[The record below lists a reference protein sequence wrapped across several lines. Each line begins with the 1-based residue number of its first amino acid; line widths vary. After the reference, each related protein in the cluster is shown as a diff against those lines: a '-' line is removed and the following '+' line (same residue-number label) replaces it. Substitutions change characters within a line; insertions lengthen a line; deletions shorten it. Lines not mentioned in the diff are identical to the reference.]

1 MRPMPT
7 WAASPSLPKA
17 KERLG
22 GAAAC
27 ARPGSR
33 TGGRRASRI
42 APMAGA
48 APTMLAKQCAPATI
62 WLTSTQRWQR
72 SGTGRPMGRGHQRLW
87 QQVATAKQPGGV
99 ASVGTDGMP
108 LCCPEHVGEDA
119 PSAGVRLAA
128 ARQGSPASAME
139 HRTCWLSGTGKPM
152 GDVGGTQTGLPWVQ
166 RRRCTGS
173 SMMSASWAWCTDGR
187 HKHVSVLVGWLAP
200 PSPQAKLCV
209 LATPWLCS
217 AQRQQPCGILPRMEI

>member
-1 MRPMPT
+1 MRLMPT
-7 WAASPSLPKA
+7 WAASSLRPRA
-17 KERLG
+17 AGRSG

-33 TGGRRASRI
+33 TGGNQQSAIAS
-42 APMAGA
+42 MAGA
-48 APTMLAKQCAPATI
+48 ALTRQAEQSAPATI
-62 WLTSTQRWQR
+62 WLTSIQRWQR

-108 LCCPEHVGEDA
+108 LCCPEHMGEDA

-128 ARQGSPASAME
+128 VRQGSPASAME
-139 HRTCWLSGTGKPM
+139 HHTCWLSGTGKPM

-173 SMMSASWAWCTDGR
+173 STMSASWAWCTDGR
-187 HKHVSVLVGWLAP
+187 HMYLVVLVGWLTP
-200 PSPQAKLCV
+200 HFPQAQLCV
-209 LATPWLCS
+209 LATPWLCN
-217 AQRQQPCGILPRMEI
+217 AQRQQTFGILPQMEI